1 MRRPSLFRSLP
12 VVPARSSER
21 GFGLL
26 EVAIA
31 LVVLS
36 IGILGLAAIL
46 PAGTRSAAKSGDL
59 TRASELTSRLAEKL
73 LATPYSNA
81 GLSAGTHLDSPYP
94 AVGSYYLSYSVEDD
108 QPISNCKR
116 ITITAHWPQPD
127 SPNPLKLVIVNPR
140 ANDQ

>member
-1 MRRPSLFRSLP
+1 MSRPLP
-12 VVPARSSER
+12 LVPARSTER

-46 PAGTRSAAKSGDL
+46 PAGTRSAAKSGDV

-81 GLSAGTHLDSPYP
+81 GLTAGTHLDTPYP
-94 AVGSYYLSYSVEDD
+94 AVGSYYLSYTVEDD
-108 QPISNCKR
+108 EPITNCKR
-116 ITITAHWPQPD
+116 ITVTAHWPLAN
-127 SPNPLKLVIVNPR
+127 SPNPAKLVIVNPR